1 MSQSKTPNTNDDND
15 PWAELAEHEDT
26 LEMLIEEDVPMAQ
39 DAEVLLERLEEE
51 GHR

>member
-1 MSQSKTPNTNDDND
+1 MSRSTTPPTDDDHD

-39 DAEVLLERLEEE
+39 DAEILLEELEER
-51 GHR
+51 GYR